1 MAAARSEEPAAAA
14 VAASLDDFGPPAG
27 GYVFSHARAP
37 SGLKGKTGV
46 GRDQSVHGACA
57 AGESDSSAQSDGES
71 DKSSS
76 QFGEGREHAGQ
87 QESAGSCSSDAPPA
101 AVLDDPA
108 PEHDGAPDEPVSII
122 SPDAMAVRAS
132 KMFVVG
138 SAGHVASGHPPLASE
153 ATKGIVELA
162 AAHMDDLKKAHVA
175 ALSASFGN
183 FDRTVGLGWLIGDAV
198 DVPLMSRK
206 EAHAVGLKA
215 VRAATRIKAELRS
228 AKLAAQR
235 AASKLMPDDPQRD
248 ELLKEAEEAQET
260 IRRAPVDVSLP
271 AGSAAAAS
279 LANGSRKRARE
290 VELSPEDAHEQAIA
304 AAEAELLQLQKAVK
318 RAEAASEHADAKLE
332 SKLKV
337 LQRIEL
343 KLKADCFYGTK
354 DQQKQ
359 WSRFHKLVLAADKE
373 VGQAME
379 AAHEC
384 EAKLLQAQLDAS
396 EADNDNL
403 RLELEFATEQWGW
416 TLEQLASK

>member
-1 MAAARSEEPAAAA
+1 M
-14 VAASLDDFGPPAG
+14 
-27 GYVFSHARAP
+27 
-37 SGLKGKTGV
+37 
-46 GRDQSVHGACA
+46 
-57 AGESDSSAQSDGES
+57 
-71 DKSSS
+71 
-76 QFGEGREHAGQ
+76 
-87 QESAGSCSSDAPPA
+87 
-101 AVLDDPA
+101 
-108 PEHDGAPDEPVSII
+108 SII

-175 ALSASFGN
+175 ALPASFGN

-248 ELLKEAEEAQET
+248 ELLKEAEAAQET

-271 AGSAAAAS
+271 AGSAAS
-279 LANGSRKRARE
+279 SANGSRE

-403 RLELEFATEQWGW
+403 RLELEFATEQCQWGW